1 MKLRMEESYQ
11 YARDYYGILE
21 NKVFVEGQT
30 PWRTILA
37 HPGKY
42 WKEAWEAMGE
52 KYTLN
57 FIKVFRDKEFD
68 YESEEITNDD
78 QMANSLKIYW
88 LLFYVL
94 AFFIIW
100 GLAALLLIP
109 VYRFVKPIGKRVS
122 KEQKRYIA
130 LLLGCILYIILS
142 YESSDDALVR
152 KGVIVVHTFIWLLV
166 AINTALLIRLE
177 PAKLKSSVRLYM
189 PTILLALFVI
199 AFRLLFV
206 PNAFMNFFFPLL
218 LLVMLLWQLG
228 ANLLHSAKADRVD
241 TVIGWI
247 SFGVTAAAT
256 LIAWCGFVFLSLI
269 ILVWW
274 YFQLA
279 IILAVVS
286 IWSLTLLYKKGRLE
300 KRLAAYR
307 DKITYVTGPAK
318 EQLLFGATWFYDLI
332 REVLIPV
339 IVLFSVPTCAYW
351 ALGIFEFKDLYLT
364 IFEKPFFTQGE
375 FRISIYS
382 ILFLAGMFAI
392 FRYVNKGLHTLWQT
406 SAYRLYLR
414 KHNRTTVRNNEINL
428 SLGNSLLSVF
438 VWFIYADLLI
448 MTLHIPTGSLGLVA
462 GGLSAGIGLALKDI
476 LNNFIYGIQLM
487 GGRLRVG
494 DWIVCDGVRGK
505 VTSISYQST
514 QVETTDGTEM
524 SFLNTALFN
533 KSFNNLTKNNSYE
546 FTKIVV
552 GVAYGTDFQR
562 VREIILQAMEV
573 LKTKDNYGR
582 DVVDPKNGIYV
593 RFDNFGD
600 SAVDVAVKQYVLV
613 PERVGYIDRAKEV
626 IYKALNDN
634 GISIP
639 FPQCDVHMIAEN

>member
-1 MKLRMEESYQ
+1 MEESYQ